1 MEDTKRTVESDKKKQ
16 KSFVAYY
23 DWIETFEALSNEEAG
38 KLAKIIFRF
47 VNGLD
52 TNTDD
57 KVIKMSFIPIKQT
70 LERDI
75 KKWEKYIIKQQIN
88 GKKGG
93 RPKNP
98 TEPKKPNGFLENPT
112 KPKKADNVNVNANVN
127 NINNIY
133 NEFVADVEKGDFKER
148 LKSTYSRLKLKEN
161 SLTPLLK
168 DFQNHLIEK
177 NEIHDNTNNY
187 YEHFVNWLNK
197 QEQIGKLTN
206 YKK

>member
-75 KKWEKYIIKQQIN
+75 KKWEKYIKKQQIN

-98 TEPKKPNGFLENPT
+98 TEPKRPNGFLENPT
-112 KPKKADNVNVNANVN
+112 KPKKLTMLMLMLMLML
-127 NINNIY
+127 IISTTSIMSLLLML
-133 NEFVADVEKGDFKER
+133 KKETLR
-148 LKSTYSRLKLKEN
+148 
-161 SLTPLLK
+161 K
-168 DFQNHLIEK
+168 D
-177 NEIHDNTNNY
+177 
-187 YEHFVNWLNK
+187 
-197 QEQIGKLTN
+197 
-206 YKK
+206 